1 MITDHLGTRST
12 QGLCKYIERQDKLEP
27 PKMMKICREMGRPK
41 THLRSGMWIIGWVCR
56 EMPWLK
62 QTSGHQEEHFLH
74 LQLVSWCFTGALTGN
89 PISRWQQHNW
99 QENWYVQTR
108 CFRESKKTEP
118 FFFGRIST
126 SNPFCCGISMALSPS
141 SFQQQCSVSLMHDLR
156 RRHSYG
162 FMERIGR
169 WIAYGIMYENVWG
182 QCMGLK
188 RNCKGLQVD
197 ENGMILGTHSTITE
211 VSTIFVGIIN
221 KPRWNYHLPHWGK
234 PGFGYYHWGSIE
246 IIIESNRA
254 TAPIP
259 NVNFWHNLLI
269 ETTL

>member
-118 FFFGRIST
+118 FFSVGYPPQIRSVVEFLW
-126 SNPFCCGISMALSPS
+126 LSHRRVS
-141 SFQQQCSVSLMHDLR
+141 SSSAACRWCMTCDAGTRMDLWKGLEDGLHMGLCMR
-156 RRHSYG
+156 MYG
-162 FMERIGR
+162 D
-169 WIAYGIMYENVWG
+169 NVW
-182 QCMGLK
+182 
-188 RNCKGLQVD
+188 D
-197 ENGMILGTHSTITE
+197 
-211 VSTIFVGIIN
+211 
-221 KPRWNYHLPHWGK
+221 
-234 PGFGYYHWGSIE
+234 
-246 IIIESNRA
+246 
-254 TAPIP
+254 
-259 NVNFWHNLLI
+259 
-269 ETTL
+269 